1 MWGGRRGACRVRSSV
16 WRKALGALTLCAA
29 VAVPVQ
35 LLAAGTAGASP
46 TINFV
51 LTGSASTGTASTTLS
66 GTAFLDASVTP
77 TAGSHIVSVDYDL
90 LPSQPLCPPPPGNP
104 CSDTLIAQGT
114 PTLYGWLAG
123 WDTTQTDNG
132 TYQLEVF
139 VEDVDAGGTMYSDSS
154 YGPISITVANPAP
167 TTSVLIPSNGATV
180 SGSQLLDASASCNN
194 AQVAFEVTGPAPPPY
209 QLTDQSVAPVA
220 TTPSLLWIPHRVEH
234 RERPQRDVHP
244 TEQRRLLH
252 RRRLRAR
259 VPPITITVDNPTP
272 TTSVLIPS
280 SQTTQSGAGAL
291 LDASASPNVGAVTFE
306 LSGGTL
312 SDKVVATAA
321 PTIYGWLAQ
330 WDTTTVPDGAYSL
343 QSVTSTPPP
352 NGADRGTSSPV
363 TISVAN

>member
-1 MWGGRRGACRVRSSV
+1 MWGGRRDACRIRFSV
-16 WRKALGALTLCAA
+16 WRRALGALTLCAA

-51 LTGSASTGTASTTLS
+51 LTGSASTGAASTTLS

-90 LPSQPLCPPPPGNP
+90 LPSQPLCPPPAGNP
-104 CSDTLIAQGT
+104 CSDTLIGQGT

-139 VEDVDAGGTMYSDSS
+139 VEDVDASGTTYSDSS

-167 TTSVLIPSNGATV
+167 TTAVLIPSNGATV

-209 QLTDQSVAPVA
+209 RLTDQSVAPVA
-220 TTPSLLWIPHRVEH
+220 TTPSLYGYL
-234 RERPQRDVHP
+234 
-244 TEQRRLLH
+244 TEWNTANVPNGTYT
-252 RRRLRAR
+252 LRSSADCFTGAGLGTS
-259 VPPITITVDNPTP
+259 PPITITVDNPTP

-280 SQTTQSGAGAL
+280 SQTTQSGTGAL
-291 LDASASPNVGAVTFE
+291 LDASASPNVGAITFE

-312 SDKVVATAA
+312 SDKVVATAT

-330 WDTTTVPDGAYSL
+330 WDTTTVPDGTYSL
-343 QSVTSTPPP
+343 QSVASYPPP
-352 NGADRGTSSPV
+352 NGADSGTSSPV

>member
-1 MWGGRRGACRVRSSV
+1 MWGGRRNACRVQFSV
-16 WRKALGALTLCAA
+16 GRKALGALTLCAA
-29 VAVPVQ
+29 VAVPIQ
-35 LLAAGTAGASP
+35 LLAAGAAGASP

-90 LPSQPLCPPPPGNP
+90 LPSQPICPPPPGNP
-104 CSDTLIAQGT
+104 CSDTQVAQGT

-139 VEDVDAGGTMYSDSS
+139 VEDVDTGGTVYSESS
-154 YGPISITVANPAP
+154 SGPIAITVANPAP

-180 SGSQLLDASASCNN
+180 SGSQLLDASASCDN
-194 AQVAFEVTGPAPPPY
+194 AQVSFEVTGPAPPPY

-220 TTPSLLWIPHRVEH
+220 TTPSLFGYL
-234 RERPQRDVHP
+234 
-244 TEQRRLLH
+244 TEWNTANVPNGTYTLQSS
-252 RRRLRAR
+252 ADCFTGAGFGMS
-259 VPPITITVDNPTP
+259 PPITITVDNPTP
-272 TTSVLIPS
+272 TTYVLIPS
-280 SQTTQSGAGAL
+280 NQTTQSGTGAL
-291 LDASASPNVGAVTFE
+291 LDASASPNAGTVTFE
-306 LSGGTL
+306 LSGGRL
-312 SDKVVATAA
+312 SDKVVATAT

-330 WDTTTVPDGAYSL
+330 WDTTTVPDGIYSL
-343 QSVTSTPPP
+343 QSVASFPSP
-352 NGADRGTSSPV
+352 NGADSGTSSPV